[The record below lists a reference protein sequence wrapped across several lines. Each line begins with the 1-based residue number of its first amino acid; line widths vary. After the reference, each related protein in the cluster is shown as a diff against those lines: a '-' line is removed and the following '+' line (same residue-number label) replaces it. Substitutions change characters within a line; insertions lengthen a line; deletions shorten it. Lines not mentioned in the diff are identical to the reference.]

1 MTKNFAGKN
10 IWLPPASHVPS
21 GIYRCSI
28 VNPVKELYSSVS
40 ELISFFDEISIL
52 FDEKGL
58 FTLEKLYGMS
68 DSRKTHLPMN
78 YAETFA
84 FALAKDKKF
93 QAAYELYS
101 LISVNGYVLSST
113 KKDNLTHYPLF
124 GNEKYEFGV
133 LGLYYFAKTC
143 IKLGK
148 INQGKE
154 IINDV
159 IILSIDF
166 HNHFDYDRQTL
177 DLLINACELYAK
189 NEIKVDVI
197 HFFKQKRD
205 ALKKIL
211 PY

>member
-1 MTKNFAGKN
+1 MSKNFVGKQ

-21 GIYRCSI
+21 GIYRCGI
-28 VNPVKELYSSVS
+28 IHPVKELYSSVS

-52 FDEKGL
+52 FNENGE
-58 FTLEKLYGMS
+58 FTLEKLYS
-68 DSRKTHLPMN
+68 LSSPKKNHFQFN

-101 LISVNGYVLSST
+101 LISVNGHVLSSIE
-113 KKDNLTHYPLF
+113 KNNLTHYPLF
-124 GNEKYEFGV
+124 GNKKYEFGV

-143 IKLGK
+143 VRLDK
-148 INQGKE
+148 IDEGKE
-154 IINDV
+154 IINNM
-159 IILSIDF
+159 IISI
-166 HNHFDYDRQTL
+166 NLNNSFDYDRQTL

-189 NEIKVDVI
+189 NEIKVEVI
-197 HFFKQKRD
+197 NFFKQKRD
-205 ALKKIL
+205 GLKKLL

>member
-1 MTKNFAGKN
+1 MSKIFLGKQ

-21 GIYRCSI
+21 GIYRCGI
-28 VNPVKELYSSVS
+28 IHPVKELYSLVS

-52 FDEKGL
+52 FNENGE
-58 FTLEKLYGMS
+58 FTLEKLYSMS
-68 DSRKTHLPMN
+68 SSKKTHLQFN

-101 LISVNGYVLSST
+101 LIAKNGYVVSVT
-113 KKDNLTHYPLF
+113 KKENLIHYPSF

-143 IKLGK
+143 IRLGK
-148 INQGKE
+148 IEEGKE
-154 IINDV
+154 IINNM
-159 IILSIDF
+159 IISVDF
-166 HNHFDYDRQTL
+166 HKNFDYDRQTL
-177 DLLINACELYAK
+177 DLLIKACELFAK
-189 NEIKVDVI
+189 NEISI
-197 HFFKQKRD
+197 ELINFFKQKKEG
-205 ALKKIL
+205 LKKLL